1 MPDRTD
7 LIYRY
12 DGTLKGLLCC
22 VYECFSS
29 KENPMMILPKDE
41 MQLMLLPEKVIET
54 DPAIALRVANAITGK
69 LSEEFMRFVA
79 SAHLCALAGREGLI
93 VALIR
98 RGFRQGARVLNDLGD
113 PAVNKL
119 MRAVNALAN
128 EAHLYLGFTRF
139 QVTDGVLTS
148 VIEPKNRV
156 LPLMR
161 AHFCDRFSGETF
173 LIYDKTHAQAL
184 IYHLGVARI
193 ESIQS
198 LQLPAEDEVERHFR
212 ALWRLFFKTVSIASR
227 ENPQQQQTHLPQR
240 YRSQMPE
247 LTPPTYPKLQEIS

>member
-1 MPDRTD
+1 ARAQVGA
-7 LIYRY
+7 R
-12 DGTLKGLLCC
+12 
-22 VYECFSS
+22 
-29 KENPMMILPKDE
+29 
-41 MQLMLLPEKVIET
+41 
-54 DPAIALRVANAITGK
+54 
-69 LSEEFMRFVA
+69 
-79 SAHLCALAGREGLI
+79 AGREGLI

-119 MRAVNALAN
+119 TRAVNALAN

-184 IYHLGVARI
+184 IYH
-193 ESIQS
+193 
-198 LQLPAEDEVERHFR
+198 
-212 ALWRLFFKTVSIASR
+212 
-227 ENPQQQQTHLPQR
+227 
-240 YRSQMPE
+240 
-247 LTPPTYPKLQEIS
+247 

>member
-79 SAHLCALAGREGLI
+79 SAHLCATFADLSWDTELFGPLLLTQEILREPL
-93 VALIR
+93 VYRDFML
-98 RGFRQGARVLNDLGD
+98 
-113 PAVNKL
+113 
-119 MRAVNALAN
+119 
-128 EAHLYLGFTRF
+128 
-139 QVTDGVLTS
+139 QVPTG
-148 VIEPKNRV
+148 P
-156 LPLMR
+156 
-161 AHFCDRFSGETF
+161 G
-173 LIYDKTHAQAL
+173 
-184 IYHLGVARI
+184 LGV
-193 ESIQS
+193 QV
-198 LQLPAEDEVERHFR
+198 D
-212 ALWRLFFKTVSIASR
+212 TD
-227 ENPQQQQTHLPQR
+227 
-240 YRSQMPE
+240 
-247 LTPPTYPKLQEIS
+247 KL